1 MHQRRARTRCGGALR
16 SPRFSDE
23 VGDVHGHFLDLR
35 VVVALDVL
43 HRPHVR
49 VRHEVDGD
57 TLPAEAA
64 AAADA
69 VQVVFHVRREV
80 VVDDQGDLLHVD
92 ATGEKIRRDQHA
104 GGAGAELTH
113 HEVALL
119 LVEIGVH
126 RRDREV
132 ALLQL
137 VGEEVD
143 LAAGVAVDDRLRD
156 GQGLVQVTQCVELP
170 LLLLDRDIELPNT
183 LERQLV
189 LHEDRDWVANELRRQ
204 VKDLRRHGG
213 GEQAHLDIMGQAIE
227 EVVDLVLE
235 AAQQHLVGLIQH
247 ERDQV
252 VDT

>member
-69 VQVVFHVRREV
+69 VEVVLHVLRQV
-80 VVDDQGDLLHVD
+80 VVDHQGHLLHLD
-92 ATGEKIRRDQHA
+92 AAREQVGGDQHA
-104 GGAGAELTH
+104 GRARAELPH
-113 HEVALL
+113 DALL
-119 LVEIGVH
+119 LIQVRINRGD
-126 RRDREV
+126 RDV
-132 ALLQL
+132 TLLEL
-137 VGEEVD
+137 VGEEVH
-143 LAAGVAVDDRLRD
+143 LALVVAVDDGLGDRQRLAQVA
-156 GQGLVQVTQCVELP
+156 QGVELP
-170 LLLLDRDIELPNT
+170 LLLIDGDVELPDT